1 MFQVLL
7 PSHESW
13 VLPSIMM
20 LARALE
26 AKGVPLVESPL
37 RKRPLRA
44 LAKVA
49 GLMKVG
55 RLPFPGRRQ
64 AAFFHINHPWIGGLY
79 PYRSFRPCVTYS
91 FDCWS
96 PIYHE
101 WERFF
106 ARTRPCL
113 SFISAKA
120 SVAEMSK
127 RCPST
132 EFRWLPEAIDPGI
145 FHPGRPLADRQI
157 DVLELGRR
165 FQTYHEAIKGALKQA
180 GRRHIYPKVGEIRF
194 SYSECVDLYA
204 NTKVSLCFPTI
215 LTHPERAGRVETIT
229 FRYWEAIASKCLLV
243 GHCPGELRELIGYN
257 PVVEADINQPEQ
269 QLIEEILPQIDRYQ
283 ALVDR
288 NYDQLCQVWTVEH
301 QAKAI
306 VSALANIERSKGR
319 QLGG

>member
-1 MFQVLL
+1 
-7 PSHESW
+7 
-13 VLPSIMM
+13 M

-26 AKGVPLVESPL
+26 AEGVPLVESPL
-37 RKRPLRA
+37 HKRPLRA

-55 RLPFPGRRQ
+55 RLPFPTRRQ
-64 AAFFHINHPWIGGLY
+64 AAFFHINHPWVNGLY
-79 PYRSFRPCVTYS
+79 PYRSFYPCVTYS

-96 PIYHE
+96 PIYDK

-145 FHPGRPLADRQI
+145 FHPSRPLADRQI

-165 FQTYHEAIKGALKQA
+165 LQTYHKAIKGALEQA
-180 GRRHIYPKVGEIRF
+180 GRRHIYSLIDGEIKF
-194 SYSECVDLYA
+194 SRSECVDLYA
-204 NTKVSLCFPTI
+204 NTKVSLCFPTA
-215 LTHPERAGRVETIT
+215 LTHPERAGRVETT
-229 FRYWEAIASKCLLV
+229 TLRYWEAIASKCLLV
-243 GHCPGELRELIGYN
+243 GHCPRELRELMDYN
-257 PVVEADINQPEQ
+257 PVVEADIDHPEQ

-283 ALVDR
+283 VFVDR
-288 NYDQLCQVWTVEH
+288 NYEQLCEVWTVGH

-306 VSALANIERSKGR
+306 ASALAVIERSK
-319 QLGG
+319 Q